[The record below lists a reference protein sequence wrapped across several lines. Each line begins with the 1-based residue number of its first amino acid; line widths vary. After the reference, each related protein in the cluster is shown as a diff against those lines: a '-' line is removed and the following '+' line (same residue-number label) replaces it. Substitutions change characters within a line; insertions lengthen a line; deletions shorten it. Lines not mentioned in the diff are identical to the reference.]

1 MKLRVYNGAANEQI
15 EISPAISEA
24 KSKDALMVQV
34 VRAHLNNLRQSN
46 AHSKNRGEVSGGGK
60 KRFRQKGTGR
70 ARAGSSRSPLW
81 IGGGVTFGP
90 RNIRNYK
97 NRLNQKMSAAAI
109 RVVLA
114 EKIKNKKMIIT
125 KSLEFP
131 AIGTSKMQS
140 FLEKLPI
147 EEGRILVVLPKTN
160 ANLELSAANLKYIK
174 PVQLSGMKLLDLLKY
189 DFLLTDTEGLKAI
202 EMRYGGQKEQ

>member
-1 MKLRVYNGAANEQI
+1 
-15 EISPAISEA
+15 
-24 KSKDALMVQV
+24 
-34 VRAHLNNLRQSN
+34 
-46 AHSKNRGEVSGGGK
+46 
-60 KRFRQKGTGR
+60 
-70 ARAGSSRSPLW
+70 
-81 IGGGVTFGP
+81 VTFGP